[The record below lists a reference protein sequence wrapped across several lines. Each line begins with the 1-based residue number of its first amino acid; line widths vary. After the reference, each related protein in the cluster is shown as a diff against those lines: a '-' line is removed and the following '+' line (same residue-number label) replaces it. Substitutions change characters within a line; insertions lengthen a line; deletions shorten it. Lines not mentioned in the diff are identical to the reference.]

1 MSEKQVQYAI
11 KMYNKENQ
19 KSFDHKFYIKDI
31 SDYIAVLEQFI
42 DILKGYNLEIDAK
55 TLDVII
61 VGNRNPKEQRI
72 ILERV
77 T

>member
-1 MSEKQVQYAI
+1 MSEKLIQYRI
-11 KMYNKENQ
+11 QMYSKEL
-19 KSFDHKFYIKDI
+19 KKTFDSKFYIKPD

-55 TLDVII
+55 TLDAII
-61 VGNRNPKEQRI
+61 LGNRNPREERI

-77 T
+77 R

>member
-1 MSEKQVQYAI
+1 MERQVQYSI
-11 KMYNKENQ
+11 SMYNKENKQ
-19 KSFDHKFYIKDI
+19 TFTHKFYIKPD

-42 DILKGYNLEIDAK
+42 DILKSYNLEIDAK

-72 ILERV
+72 LLERV
-77 T
+77 M

>member
-1 MSEKQVQYAI
+1 MSKKSIQYSI
-11 KMYNKENQ
+11 SMYNKNNKQ
-19 KSFDHKFYIKDI
+19 TFTHKFYIKPE

-55 TLDVII
+55 TLDAII
-61 VGNRNPKEQRI
+61 LGNRNPREERI

-77 T
+77 R